1 MYKRGMSLLFMDA
14 AVGFQG
20 FLSDGIGER
29 CVFTHFQG
37 CRRDVG
43 GMAGTVCHPKA
54 SSSKI

>member
-1 MYKRGMSLLFMDA
+1 MHKRGMSLLFMDA

-43 GMAGTVCHPKA
+43 GMAGNGVP
-54 SSSKI
+54 S